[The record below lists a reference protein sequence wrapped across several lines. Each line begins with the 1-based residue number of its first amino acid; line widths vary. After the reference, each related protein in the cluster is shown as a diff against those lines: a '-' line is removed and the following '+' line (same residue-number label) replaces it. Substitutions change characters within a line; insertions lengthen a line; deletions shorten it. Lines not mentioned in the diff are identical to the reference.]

1 VSGGAYD
8 DPDIPEFGKALA
20 WALTRSAAHPVA
32 LATAT
37 GAFAG
42 RLAKV
47 APDAVRQMFA
57 TKGASSSMSDPGE
70 RRFADAAWQE
80 NPAFFALHEA
90 YVAACQLGDKV
101 ITAASG
107 RPGSAQSPC

>member
-1 VSGGAYD
+1 
-8 DPDIPEFGKALA
+8 
-20 WALTRSAAHPVA
+20 
-32 LATAT
+32 
-37 GAFAG
+37 
-42 RLAKV
+42 
-47 APDAVRQMFA
+47 
-57 TKGASSSMSDPGE
+57 MSDPGE